1 MAAPFSASVVAR
13 VPIAT
18 APLGLVLLVRDLRDA
33 WDLAGLVTGVFAVGL
48 TLGTPFWGRGLDRH
62 GQPRVLVPTAT
73 ASAALLVVLT
83 AAVATPAVPAAALV
97 LLALG
102 AGLTFPPLSPAMRTT
117 WRAVVADEGVRRRG
131 YALDAVAVE
140 TLFVAGPLLL
150 TLLLAVGPAVVPLL
164 VTALMLAGG
173 TLAYCRCAGPR
184 QRLSPAARSETA
196 VGAGAGLG
204 VLRAVGIPAVLTAM
218 AAMSIGFGL
227 LDVSMAGMAEQRF
240 GSADDLGVLFAAIA
254 SGSAVGGLLY
264 GSRSWRSADRL
275 RLVVTLAGFGTLL
288 VALSASAG
296 SGAPLPLLLA
306 ALFVTGLFISP
317 NLIAAQHLVDDLV
330 PVHRMGEAQ
339 AWLSTAI
346 TAGAAIGNAVA
357 GGGGGGAPPPP
368 LAGARRAGGRAPPPG
383 GGGGGVGGVVVLAD
397 GGGGGARPRG
407 GGGGGGAPPPPPSCR
422 WRRPRAP
429 S

>member
-1 MAAPFSASVVAR
+1 MAGYVALLRDPRVAAPFSASVVAR

-18 APLGLVLLVRDLRDA
+18 APLGLVLLVRDQRDA

-48 TLGTPFWGRGLDRH
+48 ALGTPFWGRGLDRH

-73 ASAALLVVLT
+73 ASAALLVALT
-83 AAVATPAVPAAALV
+83 AAVATSAVPAAVLV

-117 WRAVVADEGVRRRG
+117 WRAVVPDEGLRRRG

-150 TLLLAVGPAVVPLL
+150 TLLLAVGPPVVPLL

-173 TLAYCRCAGPR
+173 TLAYCRCTGPR
-184 QRLSPAARSETA
+184 QRLSPAARTETS

-204 VLRAVGIPAVLTAM
+204 VLRAVGIPAVLTVM

-264 GSRSWRSADRL
+264 GSRTWRSADRL
-275 RLVVTLAGFGTLL
+275 RLVVTLAGFGALL
-288 VALSASAG
+288 VALAASAG

-330 PVHRMGEAQ
+330 PAHRMGEAQ

-357 GGGGGGAPPPP
+357 GAV
-368 LAGARRAGGRAPPPG
+368 LEHRTAQLSLATAAGAVLTAGLVAL
-383 GGGGGVGGVVVLAD
+383 LAQ
-397 GGGGGARPRG
+397 R
-407 GGGGGGAPPPPPSCR
+407 R
-422 WRRPRAP
+422 WRGVAALPA
-429 S
+429 

>member
-1 MAAPFSASVVAR
+1 MAGYVALLRDPRVAAPFSASVVAR

-18 APLGLVLLVRDLRDA
+18 IPLGLVLLVRDLRDA

-48 TLGTPFWGRGLDRH
+48 AVGTPFWGRGLDRH
-62 GQPRVLVPTAT
+62 GQPRVLLPTAF
-73 ASAALLVVLT
+73 SCAALLLVLT
-83 AAVATPAVPAAALV
+83 AAIAAPAVPAVVLLV
-97 LLALG
+97 LALG

-117 WRAVVADEGVRRRG
+117 WRVVVTDERLRRRG

-150 TLLLAVGPAVVPLL
+150 TLLLAVGPAVVPL
-164 VTALMLAGG
+164 VATAVALAGG
-173 TLAYCRCAGPR
+173 TLAYCRCEGPR
-184 QRLSPAARSETA
+184 RRPGPAARAETS

-204 VLRAVGIPAVLTAM
+204 VLRAVGIPAVLTVM

-254 SGSAVGGLLY
+254 GGSAVGGLLY
-264 GSRSWRSADRL
+264 GSRSWASADRL
-275 RLVVTLAGFGTLL
+275 RLVVTLAGFGALL
-288 VALSASAG
+288 VLLAASAG
-296 SGAPLPLLLA
+296 SGAPLPLLLG

-330 PVHRMGEAQ
+330 PAHRMGEAQ
-339 AWLSTAI
+339 AWLTTAI

-357 GGGGGGAPPPP
+357 GAV
-368 LAGARRAGGRAPPPG
+368 LEHRTAQLSLATAAGA
-383 GGGGGVGGVVVLAD
+383 VLA
-397 GGGGGARPRG
+397 AAAVALLAQR
-407 GGGGGGAPPPPPSCR
+407 R
-422 WRRPRAP
+422 WRGTVAVPA
-429 S
+429 

>member
-1 MAAPFSASVVAR
+1 MAGYVALLRDPRVAAPFSASVVAR

-18 APLGLVLLVRDLRDA
+18 IPLGLVLLVRDLRDA

-48 TLGTPFWGRGLDRH
+48 AVGTPFWGRGLDRH
-62 GQPRVLVPTAT
+62 GQPRVLLPTAF
-73 ASAALLVVLT
+73 SCAALLLVLT
-83 AAVATPAVPAAALV
+83 AAIAAPAVPTPVLLV
-97 LLALG
+97 LALG

-117 WRAVVADEGVRRRG
+117 WRVVVTDERLRRRG

-150 TLLLAVGPAVVPLL
+150 TLLLAVGPAVVPL
-164 VTALMLAGG
+164 VATAVMLAGG
-173 TLAYCRCAGPR
+173 TLAYCRCEGPR
-184 QRLSPAARSETA
+184 RRPAPAARAETA

-204 VLRAVGIPAVLTAM
+204 VLRAVGIPAVLTVM

-264 GSRSWRSADRL
+264 GSRSWSSADRL
-275 RLVVTLAGFGTLL
+275 RLVVTLAGFGGLL
-288 VALSASAG
+288 VLLSASAG
-296 SGAPLPLLLA
+296 SGVPLPLLLG

-330 PVHRMGEAQ
+330 PAHRMGEAQ
-339 AWLSTAI
+339 AWLTTAI

-357 GGGGGGAPPPP
+357 GAV
-368 LAGARRAGGRAPPPG
+368 LEHRTAQLSLATAAGAVLAAAAVALLSQRRWR
-383 GGGGGVGGVVVLAD
+383 GVVAVPA
-397 GGGGGARPRG
+397 
-407 GGGGGGAPPPPPSCR
+407 
-422 WRRPRAP
+422 
-429 S
+429 